1 MSGKKMLRWAA
12 RFIVLLLLFFV
23 LFIIGTLPL
32 SGLLPDIESEPG
44 LLPGNVGFLILGVAN
59 TLLVIGLIQS
69 SRWHGWKLALSLALA
84 YYGAVTFL
92 PQIETWYFLSDVTVN
107 RKMLPALFMMGLPTA
122 FVFIPLAVWMLGKW
136 RKEEKEFVASGS
148 LMPISQWIWKFLL
161 IAVIYAVIYWLAG
174 YFIAWQNPE
183 LREFY
188 GSPGAIVPLGFE
200 SIRFRRFEVIQ
211 AFCHYH
217 CLVVPSAAPLCARP
231 FRNIVSSFTKLFREM
246 NILKNLNFSDTKP
259 TTFLIHKSDQVH
271 YLAVGL
277 LENQLLKKHMAKL
290 PTTLT
295 VLKGRIQFF
304 IQGEVILLKEFDTYQ
319 IPVSVS
325 HEVKGMEHENVFTLI
340 QEKTPR
346 E

>member
-188 GSPGAIVPLGFE
+188 GSPGAIVPLGEHTIQTLRGDPGFLPLSLFGC
-200 SIRFRRFEVIQ
+200 SI
-211 AFCHYH
+211 
-217 CLVVPSAAPLCARP
+217 
-231 FRNIVSSFTKLFREM
+231 
-246 NILKNLNFSDTKP
+246 
-259 TTFLIHKSDQVH
+259 
-271 YLAVGL
+271 GG
-277 LENQLLKKHMAKL
+277 
-290 PTTLT
+290 TTLRKT
-295 VLKGRIQFF
+295 FSKYSQFIHQTLQRDEYSKKLKFLR
-304 IQGEVILLKEFDTYQ
+304 Y
-319 IPVSVS
+319 
-325 HEVKGMEHENVFTLI
+325 
-340 QEKTPR
+340 
-346 E
+346 